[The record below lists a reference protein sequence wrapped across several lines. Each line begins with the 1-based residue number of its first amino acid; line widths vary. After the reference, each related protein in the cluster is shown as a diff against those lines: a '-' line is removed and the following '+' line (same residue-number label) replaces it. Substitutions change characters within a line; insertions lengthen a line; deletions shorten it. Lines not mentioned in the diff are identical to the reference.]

1 MNRVAIWFFISLL
14 FVASGAHAQFASKD
28 RARHLTEQLQ
38 SSSMAARMEAS
49 RQIFGSG
56 INDKG
61 LNDLLAS
68 IIGSALPSLDKD
80 SPRVEELA
88 WHVKA
93 LSASGDETYMPVIL
107 LAAQSPVKKL
117 ARHAKDAKA
126 ILEKQSAEG
135 RPYLIPTKVAVI
147 TETQAEN
154 CAYVDQQMCKTGR
167 GAEKC
172 IEWHQTGAASR
183 GANAVMLLNSNTKV
197 GPATVIPIGSSAYV
211 SQASK
216 TTMMASYYLCQ

>member
-1 MNRVAIWFFISLL
+1 
-14 FVASGAHAQFASKD
+14 
-28 RARHLTEQLQ
+28 
-38 SSSMAARMEAS
+38 MAARMEAS

-126 ILEKQSAEG
+126 ILEKTVCGRSPLSHPNEG
-135 RPYLIPTKVAVI
+135 CCDNGDSGRKLRIRRPADV
-147 TETQAEN
+147 
-154 CAYVDQQMCKTGR
+154 
-167 GAEKC
+167 
-172 IEWHQTGAASR
+172 
-183 GANAVMLLNSNTKV
+183 
-197 GPATVIPIGSSAYV
+197 
-211 SQASK
+211 
-216 TTMMASYYLCQ
+216 